1 MLCIKIEDKKTI
13 RNLQF
18 VIRNHIVCKK
28 REINLVVN

>member
-28 REINLVVN
+28 EK